1 MTDEQM
7 LENTENTEQNEKL
20 ELEVVSI
27 EDSGVLKKKIKI
39 EIPESQIKEKLDE
52 NYKELMREAQI
63 PGFRVGHAPR
73 KLIEKRFGKDV
84 REQVKQMLI
93 GQAINQVIEDKDIKT
108 LGDPDIK
115 LDEIELPE
123 TGSLQFEFEV
133 EVEPEFEL
141 PKLEGIELTEE
152 DVTITEEDINKE
164 IEKLQWNYANLEEM
178 PEGTAAEQGDH
189 LLVDYVLEIDD
200 LAPVIEKDASIA
212 VRDIPIAGITFDNLE
227 KELTGVKVG
236 DTKELT
242 ATVSDEHSNE
252 DWRGK
257 KAKIKITVKKISR
270 WIKPEFN
277 DELVKRIGFESVDEY
292 KEAVKTQL
300 EANKG
305 QQIRADLEEQVKKYL
320 LENTNIDLPEGVT
333 DRYTDYVL
341 RRRVIEFQR
350 MGIPP
355 ALIEQK
361 LDDIKKRAKEEAID
375 ELKLTFIIG
384 KIAKQYEIQADDAE
398 INGVIASIASR
409 SGRRPERV
417 RTEMMRDGSYS
428 SVVESI
434 VERKVIE
441 KLIDQ
446 AKIEKKEAKKE
457 KKDTKKAKKTSKKD
471 DKNEKES

>member
-1 MTDEQM
+1 MTDEKT
-7 LENTENTEQNEKL
+7 LEGTEQTEQEQQLDMNII
-20 ELEVVSI
+20 SI
-27 EDSGVLKKKIKI
+27 EDTGVLKKKIKI

-93 GQAINQVIEDKDIKT
+93 GQAINQAIEEKELKT
-108 LGDPDIK
+108 LGDPDVKI
-115 LDEIELPE
+115 DEIEMPE
-123 TGSLQFEFEV
+123 SGPLQFEFEV

-152 DVTITEEDINKE
+152 DVEITEEDINQE

-178 PEGTAAEQGDH
+178 PEGTAAEKGDH
-189 LLVDYVLEIDD
+189 LLVDYVLEIGEQ
-200 LAPVIEKDASIA
+200 APIIEKDASIA
-212 VRDIPIAGITFDNLE
+212 VRDIPISGITFDKLE
-227 KELTGVKVG
+227 DELTGVKVG
-236 DTKELT
+236 QTKELS
-242 ATVSDEHSNE
+242 ATVSEEHSNE

-257 KAKIKITVKKISR
+257 EAKIKITVKKISR
-270 WIKPEFN
+270 WIKPELN
-277 DELVKRIGFESVDEY
+277 EELVKRVGFESVEEY

-305 QQIRADLEEQVKKYL
+305 QQIRSDLEEQVKKYL
-320 LENTNIDLPEGVT
+320 LENTQIDLPEGIT
-333 DRYTDYVL
+333 ERYTDYVL
-341 RRRVIEFQR
+341 RRKVIEFQR

-375 ELKLTFIIG
+375 SLKLTFIMG
-384 KIAKQYEIQADDAE
+384 RIAKQYELQADDAE
-398 INGVIASIASR
+398 INGVIASIAAR

-417 RTEMMRDGSYS
+417 RADMMKDGSYS

-441 KLIDQ
+441 KLIDK
-446 AKIEKKEAKKE
+446 AKIEKKKA
-457 KKDTKKAKKTSKKD
+457 KKAKKDSKKD
-471 DKNEKES
+471 DKKENKK

>member
-1 MTDEQM
+1 MTEEQT
-7 LENTENTEQNEKL
+7 LENTEQTEQEQLIEMNII
-20 ELEVVSI
+20 SI
-27 EDSGVLKKKIKI
+27 EDAGVLKKKIKV
-39 EIPESQIKEKLDE
+39 EIPESQITEKLDE

-84 REQVKQMLI
+84 REQVKQMLV
-93 GQAINQVIEDKDIKT
+93 GQAINQAIEQKELKT
-108 LGDPDIK
+108 LGDPDVK
-115 LDEIELPE
+115 LEEIELPE
-123 TGSLQFEFEV
+123 TGPLQFEFEV

-152 DVTITEEDINKE
+152 DVEVTDEDINQE
-164 IEKLQWNYANLEEM
+164 IEKLLWNYADLKEM
-178 PEGTAAEQGDH
+178 PEGTAAEKGDH
-189 LLVDYVLEIDD
+189 LLVDYVLEIGEQ
-200 LAPVIEKDASIA
+200 APIIEKDTSIA
-212 VRDIPIAGITFDNLE
+212 VRDIPIAGITFDKLE
-227 KELTGVKVG
+227 DELTGIKVG
-236 DTKELT
+236 ETKELS

-257 KAKIKITVKKISR
+257 QAKIKITVKKISR
-270 WIKPEFN
+270 WIKPELT
-277 DELVKRIGFESVDEY
+277 DELVKRVGFDSVDEY

-320 LENTNIDLPEGVT
+320 LDNTKIDLPEGIT
-333 DRYTDYVL
+333 ERYTDYVL
-341 RRRVIEFQR
+341 RRKVIEFQR

-355 ALIEQK
+355 ALLEQK
-361 LDDIKKRAKEEAID
+361 IDEIKKRAKEEAID
-375 ELKLTFIIG
+375 SLKLTFIMG
-384 KIAKQYEIQADDAE
+384 RIAKQYELQADDAE
-398 INGVIASIASR
+398 INGVIASIAAR

-417 RTEMMRDGSYS
+417 RSEMMKDGSYS

-446 AKIEKKEAKKE
+446 AKIEKKKA
-457 KKDTKKAKKTSKKD
+457 KKAKKETKKD
-471 DKNEKES
+471 DKNENKK